1 MTKSLVKNKIGN
13 LPLHGESCAS
23 LHYQLPLPI
32 TRTPPVSRCDEP
44 LEIAETLVRLMAS
57 DLTFEHSRSR
67 QAHHSLHAFA
77 AKFPPQ
83 LPRLFIQELTLPGET
98 VLDPMAGSG
107 TTLVEA
113 VLANRYA
120 VGVDIDPLAILI
132 SKVKTTPVDLVECV
146 RAGNWVIEKADASS
160 QTVDDDQLSSVYSP
174 QAIEFFR
181 YWFEPAIVD
190 ELFALVQVIRQV
202 NQSDVQ
208 DFLKVIFSSCIIT
221 KSGGVTRARD
231 LAHSRP
237 HRDLK
242 KPCSKSAIATFR
254 ERLKAGVDF
263 LESLS
268 WCETDARILCADAR
282 CLPVASNSVHLV
294 VTSPPYAAN
303 AIDYMRA
310 HKFSLIWL
318 GFEPSNLTRL
328 RREYIGAEI
337 RASDELFPSE
347 TACRVL
353 FELRKHD
360 VKKSAVVAHY
370 FNDVQMALKE
380 MLRVL
385 MPGRA
390 AVLVVGS
397 SNIRGVEIHAPTVVA
412 ELAQAAGFDLVGLAK
427 REIPRNARM
436 MPVSHHSERTG
447 IEARMHE
454 EGVIGLLKP
463 QGEHDANSTRDS
475 FVAGTIS

>member
-1 MTKSLVKNKIGN
+1 
-13 LPLHGESCAS
+13 
-23 LHYQLPLPI
+23 
-32 TRTPPVSRCDEP
+32 
-44 LEIAETLVRLMAS
+44 MAS
-57 DLTFEHSRSR
+57 DLTFEHTRIR

-83 LPRLFIQELTLPGET
+83 LPRLFIQELTQPGET

-120 VGVDIDPLAILI
+120 IGVDIDPLAILI
-132 SKVKTTPVDLVECV
+132 SKVKTTPVDLLECV
-146 RAGNWVIEKADASS
+146 RAGNWVIEKATSS
-160 QTVDDDQLSSVYSP
+160 LQTTGDDRLSTVYSR

-190 ELFALVQVIRQV
+190 ELFALVQMIQQV
-202 NQSDVQ
+202 KQSDVQ
-208 DFLKVIFSSCIIT
+208 DFLKVVFSSCIIT

-237 HRDLK
+237 HRDLEK
-242 KPCSKSAIATFR
+242 QSKRSAIITFR
-254 ERLKAGVDF
+254 ERLETGIEL

-268 WCETDARILCADAR
+268 RCETSACVLCADAR
-282 CLPVASNSVHLV
+282 CLPLESNSVHLV
-294 VTSPPYAAN
+294 VTSPPYASN

-318 GFEPSNLTRL
+318 GFEPPNLTQL

-353 FELRKHD
+353 SELRK
-360 VKKSAVVAHY
+360 KETRKAAVVAHY
-370 FNDVQMALKE
+370 FNDMQIVLSE

-397 SNIRGVEIHAPTVVA
+397 SNIRGVEIHAPTIVA
-412 ELAQAAGFDLVGLAK
+412 ELAQAVGFDLAGLAK

-463 QGEHDANSTRDS
+463 QG
-475 FVAGTIS
+475 